1 MPFDQDD
8 KVFAVTGLPATARH
22 PDLGGPDQEETNN
35 ENIQAWSDTLSTPL
49 ASSISASIS
58 APNTDMFNGSPS
70 LGSVPMLS
78 YEGSTQSSNAM
89 SVRQSLA
96 EITNLDTLLPQ
107 GQSVPEQTL
116 EADLPQTEKNTSSS
130 QNIPNSNAEPPI
142 IGGLNNTSSYA
153 TMGTSISSTSSSF
166 ISASEVPPS
175 SIQINNEMG
184 TATRNTP
191 ISRSLNSTAR
201 GILFTE
207 NNDVLDEQNDEGGED
222 TIPDNIKHGRRSSK
236 RAMSSS
242 LDEYSKVKA
251 RISLVKLKPNANS
264 ILNDSMSD
272 ANNSITAGDEKEN
285 KILHPGSEVLAAKN
299 KCIYFNTLQF
309 NDINPFDHQL
319 KYFSSYRSIPALTHC
334 KLLSNEE
341 TIFSLL
347 NYYNKNLPEVDK
359 LFPWLHGIHKL
370 NYGQISFL
378 SNNINPTKDRKPR
391 IISFERP
398 ASLDENNSSLEEYSD
413 DDDNDEED
421 DDFGSRSKN
430 FRKARFSDEVEE
442 ELEEEDKSEEQE
454 EELDD
459 MAKLTKTPDVRFL
472 MPVRSCN
479 TNGEIA
485 PNFASIIT
493 ESTGLIKGTVSP
505 GDVLISYSNI
515 INLELYL
522 QGILPNE
529 VFKYYH
535 PETVIT
541 DCIITQLIPVFK
553 NLDPEIG
560 INLRNFHIQ
569 VSKISNISDFI
580 VYCFNREDH
589 EFNVNQTEDTF
600 VNNKCKCV
608 SLSRLLHIAQ
618 IVYQKQH
625 PELVNKKNSPNLLN
639 NKKYNT
645 FILADPNIET
655 LDTADLLSIPV
666 VDETASLKRDDELCS
681 KYDISVF
688 NNWDSNYLYRER
700 LEISKMSTA
709 TPLSKSLWLGNITDY
724 ECLQIQLSNGKNIQV
739 ASTEEVQ
746 TMLENQSDTPLYCN
760 AENTIVRLTKHDF
773 DGVTTSEEAD
783 KMLITFPLIVWK
795 FYIKCVEGARIP
807 TLDQLRLIYDNFT
820 DCDFVNIEF
829 PPSGSLSLADMSDDD
844 ILSIVNICKF
854 CYYICDDNFPGL
866 IYCSDGYTESSLL
879 FLCYL
884 MYSED
889 ICLDEA
895 ILKLHMDYGRPFFIF
910 KTDYILLSK
919 LETIMNKFSPLKT
932 PEETKEKFIF
942 EENSKSIRSSLLMP
956 KRKNLVGQAGSNSGT
971 NNFGNTGF
979 NSPSSFVTSTGH
991 HVVQYRGNQNIQ
1003 SNQARSNHSLF
1014 NRNNLLSTAE
1024 RRKKVPAS
1032 VKPEIDGCFGEVHGS
1047 LPSRILKHLYL
1058 GSLTHASSIPLLS
1071 RLKID
1076 YIVSVGEKISWCEL
1090 FKHQKEIHKS
1100 GSEIITFL
1108 EGQVDENSGYELN
1121 VKKMLILPNI
1131 NDDGIGTLITTIDHT
1146 LDFINECYEN
1156 DGRALVHCQVG
1167 VSRSATVCIG
1177 EVMKR
1182 LKLSLARAYM
1192 YVRVRRLN
1200 VIIQPNLKLMYELFK
1215 WEENL
1220 LVKKHTKWKKVN
1232 IRSDIEN
1239 DDQNF
1244 EVSNLCENIRN
1255 GSVSSSSTIFT
1266 NQLGKSERSSVSTT
1280 RGNSISSNSG
1290 CGLNSGFWNNT
1301 TKMNFIGPICEE
1313 PEQDF
1318 VIESEEEDEVDDNS
1332 GVVKFDVNN
1341 SIVKYEDNPRYK
1353 YVEQKEY
1360 DVVSNSKGSMR
1371 EVDWCILCREI
1382 YNLNRAYIKAN

>member
-1 MPFDQDD
+1 MP
-8 KVFAVTGLPATARH
+8 
-22 PDLGGPDQEETNN
+22 
-35 ENIQAWSDTLSTPL
+35 I
-49 ASSISASIS
+49 
-58 APNTDMFNGSPS
+58 
-70 LGSVPMLS
+70 
-78 YEGSTQSSNAM
+78 
-89 SVRQSLA
+89 
-96 EITNLDTLLPQ
+96 
-107 GQSVPEQTL
+107 
-116 EADLPQTEKNTSSS
+116 
-130 QNIPNSNAEPPI
+130 
-142 IGGLNNTSSYA
+142 
-153 TMGTSISSTSSSF
+153 
-166 ISASEVPPS
+166 
-175 SIQINNEMG
+175 
-184 TATRNTP
+184 
-191 ISRSLNSTAR
+191 
-201 GILFTE
+201 
-207 NNDVLDEQNDEGGED
+207 
-222 TIPDNIKHGRRSSK
+222 
-236 RAMSSS
+236 
-242 LDEYSKVKA
+242 
-251 RISLVKLKPNANS
+251 
-264 ILNDSMSD
+264 
-272 ANNSITAGDEKEN
+272 
-285 KILHPGSEVLAAKN
+285 
-299 KCIYFNTLQF
+299 
-309 NDINPFDHQL
+309 
-319 KYFSSYRSIPALTHC
+319 
-334 KLLSNEE
+334 
-341 TIFSLL
+341 
-347 NYYNKNLPEVDK
+347 
-359 LFPWLHGIHKL
+359 
-370 NYGQISFL
+370 
-378 SNNINPTKDRKPR
+378 
-391 IISFERP
+391 
-398 ASLDENNSSLEEYSD
+398 
-413 DDDNDEED
+413 
-421 DDFGSRSKN
+421 
-430 FRKARFSDEVEE
+430 
-442 ELEEEDKSEEQE
+442 
-454 EELDD
+454 
-459 MAKLTKTPDVRFL
+459 
-472 MPVRSCN
+472 RSCN
-479 TNGEIA
+479 ANGEIT

-535 PETVIT
+535 PETIIT

-625 PELVNKKNSPNLLN
+625 PELVKKKNLPNLLN
-639 NKKYNT
+639 NQKYNT
-645 FILADPNIET
+645 FILADPNMEA
-655 LDTADLLSIPV
+655 LNNADLLSIPV
-666 VDETASLKRDDELCS
+666 VDESASLKRDDELCS

-709 TPLSKSLWLGNITDY
+709 TPLSKSLWMGNITDY
-724 ECLQIQLSNGKNIQV
+724 ECLQIQLSNGKHIEV
-739 ASTEEVQ
+739 ASTQEVQ
-746 TMLENQSDTPLYCN
+746 TMLKNQSESPLYCN

-773 DGVTTSEEAD
+773 EGVTNSEVSD

-807 TLDQLRLIYDNFT
+807 TLDQLRLIYDNFS

-932 PEETKEKFIF
+932 PGETKEKFLF

-956 KRKNLVGQAGSNSGT
+956 KRKTSVGQVGSYSGT
-971 NNFGNTGF
+971 NNFGNTGIH
-979 NSPSSFVTSTGH
+979 NASSFVTSTGY

-1003 SNQARSNHSLF
+1003 SNQIRSNHSLF
-1014 NRNNLLSTAE
+1014 NQNNVSSTAD
-1024 RRKKVPAS
+1024 RKKKVSAK
-1032 VKPEIDGCFGEVHGS
+1032 VKPEIDGCFAEVHGS

-1076 YIVSVGEKISWCEL
+1076 YIVSVGERVSWCEL
-1090 FKHQKEIHKS
+1090 FKHQKEVHKS
-1100 GSEIITFL
+1100 GSEIITFV

-1146 LDFINECYEN
+1146 LDFINDCYEN
-1156 DGRALVHCQVG
+1156 NGRALVHCQVG

-1215 WEENL
+1215 WEEYL
-1220 LVKKHTKWKKVN
+1220 LAKKPSKWKKIN
-1232 IRSDIEN
+1232 IGI
-1239 DDQNF
+1239 
-1244 EVSNLCENIRN
+1244 
-1255 GSVSSSSTIFT
+1255 SSS
-1266 NQLGKSERSSVSTT
+1266 N
-1280 RGNSISSNSG
+1280 G
-1290 CGLNSGFWNNT
+1290 CGVSAGFWTNT
-1301 TKMNFIGPICEE
+1301 TKMKYIGSICEE

-1332 GVVKFDVNN
+1332 QMVKLDFNS
-1341 SIVKYEDNPRYK
+1341 SIVKYEDSPRYK
-1353 YVEQKEY
+1353 YVEEKEY
-1360 DVVSNSKGSMR
+1360 DIVSNSRGSMR
-1371 EVDWCILCREI
+1371 EVDWYILCREI
-1382 YNLNRAYIKAN
+1382 YNLNRAYIKTN